1 MILCFPDGHCLNIV
15 RVTDL
20 SRGLGIVKLEPKT
33 LVMFELNRCAIVQK
47 VVLAA
52 DLEAKNAGVSV
63 DTDLKPDDIEF
74 NDVSA

>member
-1 MILCFPDGHCLNIV
+1 
-15 RVTDL
+15 
-20 SRGLGIVKLEPKT
+20 
-33 LVMFELNRCAIVQK
+33 MFELNRCAIVQK